1 MTQVGGDDMPKMDPN
16 ALSGIERSQMSP
28 SALSTGLWDVLSHSI
43 STRAK
48 VEGFNAETGEYRVVL
63 QGTLDL
69 DETSKKKP

>member
-1 MTQVGGDDMPKMDPN
+1 MPRMDPN
-16 ALSGIERSQMSP
+16 ALSAIERTQMSP
-28 SALSTGLWDVLSHSI
+28 KALSTGIWDVVSHSI

-69 DETSKKKP
+69 DETSTQKP

>member
-1 MTQVGGDDMPKMDPN
+1 MDPN
-16 ALSGIERSQMSP
+16 ALSAIERTQMSP
-28 SALSTGLWDVLSHSI
+28 NALSMGIWDVVSHSI

-69 DETSKKKP
+69 DETSTKKP

>member
-1 MTQVGGDDMPKMDPN
+1 MPRMDPN
-16 ALSGIERSQMSP
+16 ALSAIERTQMSP
-28 SALSTGLWDVLSHSI
+28 NALSTGIWDVVSHSI

-69 DETSKKKP
+69 DETSTKKP

>member
-1 MTQVGGDDMPKMDPN
+1 MDPN
-16 ALSGIERSQMSP
+16 ALSAIERAQMSP
-28 SALSTGLWDVLSHSI
+28 NALSTGIWDVVSHSI

-69 DETSKKKP
+69 DETSKTKP

>member
-1 MTQVGGDDMPKMDPN
+1 MDPN
-16 ALSGIERSQMSP
+16 ALSAIERTQMSP
-28 SALSTGLWDVLSHSI
+28 NALSTGIWDVVSHSI

-69 DETSKKKP
+69 DETSTQKP

>member
-1 MTQVGGDDMPKMDPN
+1 MPRMDPN
-16 ALSGIERSQMSP
+16 ALSAIERTQMSP
-28 SALSTGLWDVLSHSI
+28 KALSTGIWDVVSHSI

-69 DETSKKKP
+69 DETSKQIP